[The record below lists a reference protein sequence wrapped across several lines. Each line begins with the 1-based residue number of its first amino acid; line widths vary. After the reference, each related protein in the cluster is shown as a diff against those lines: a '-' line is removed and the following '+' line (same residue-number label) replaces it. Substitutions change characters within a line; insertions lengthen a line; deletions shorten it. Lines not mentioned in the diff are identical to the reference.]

1 MDCIFISSYT
11 IRPQHCIIRVH

>member
-1 MDCIFISSYT
+1 MDCILISSYT